1 MSPTTKDQKSS
12 TAKDQKLKHYSVTI
26 SELIKLILCLNEEHQ
41 QALLKKGKELLSKEG
56 RAPRKTC
63 KIPVKYKTFDREY
76 TDQIMNISQSGV
88 FIETQRPIF
97 VGEEISMDFKI
108 EGVEKTLQLKGK
120 VVHASNKG
128 VGIEFENVDPT
139 LAQVMPAFLQLI
151 EA

>member
-1 MSPTTKDQKSS
+1 MGAKKDKK
-12 TAKDQKLKHYSVTI
+12 TKHYNVTI

-108 EGVEKTLQLKGK
+108 EGVDKTLQLKGK
-120 VVHASNKG
+120 VVHASNRG
-128 VGIEFENVDPT
+128 VGIEFENVDPS
-139 LAQVMPAFLQLI
+139 LAQVMPAFLELI